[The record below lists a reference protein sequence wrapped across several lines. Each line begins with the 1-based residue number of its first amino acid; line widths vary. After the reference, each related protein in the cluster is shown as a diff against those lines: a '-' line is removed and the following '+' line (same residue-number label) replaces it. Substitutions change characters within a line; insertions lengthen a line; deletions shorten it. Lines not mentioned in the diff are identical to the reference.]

1 MMDFSVE
8 EGKGIAITSHDIGEV
23 KKAFKAKYFS
33 KISDLKEEA
42 LSQTVTCD
50 SEEKDAV
57 EKVGQVKSLL
67 KAIEK
72 KRKDAIREQDEFVRG
87 VNSFCK
93 TFKDS
98 LGEIEGILKTKI
110 SDYGWQKELERR
122 KKEKEAQEEARK
134 LQEKIDAEAE
144 KIGVDPPKIGAPAPV
159 IKKRKIVRT
168 ESGTSAHLR
177 TEWKMTEIIDFSLVP
192 DEYKILDEKKVK
204 SSIGAGIR
212 EIPGLKIE
220 ECAISVIR
228 S

>member
-1 MMDFSVE
+1 MDFSVK
-8 EGKGIAITSHDIGEV
+8 EGKELTITSHDICEV
-23 KKAFKAKYFS
+23 KEAFKTKYLGR
-33 KISDLKEEA
+33 ITCLKEEA
-42 LSQTVTCD
+42 LSQAVTCD

-57 EKVGQVKSLL
+57 EKVGQVKKLL
-67 KAIEK
+67 RDIEK
-72 KRKDAIREQDEFVRG
+72 GRKDAIKEQDEFVRG

-98 LGEIEGILKTKI
+98 LGEIERIKKTKI

-134 LQEKIDAEAE
+134 LQGKIDAEAE
-144 KIGVDPPKIGAPAPV
+144 KIGVEPPQIEAPAPV
-159 IKKRKIVRT
+159 IKKENVVRT

-192 DEYKILDEKKVK
+192 DEYKELNESKARAAIK
-204 SSIGAGIR
+204 AGIR

-220 ECAISVIR
+220 ECAVSVIR
-228 S
+228 N